1 VALELVLLAALAGI
15 AAIGLPKLW
24 QAERS
29 PTALWIAGWA
39 SASTAGVLQL
49 LDGQLGLLDVLAL
62 PLGTLFPCLVL
73 AGARLLVGR
82 PATRALLALA
92 LVLGAARVALFLAFG
107 QVASH
112 GLALAIEPA
121 LVVTAAASVRRFQ
134 PGGRLLAASFVLLAI
149 AGLAHLLWFAR
160 GGPVSL
166 PIVAVWLAATPPLL
180 ALQLEAGAAWARRE
194 LEAARAALEAR
205 VEARTEE
212 LARVNASL
220 RAEIDEHRATEA
232 ERRRLALRVQ
242 EAQRLESLAVVA
254 GGVAHDFNNLLT
266 VILNHARL
274 ALPELP
280 AGAPSRAR
288 LERIRNAA
296 EHGAALTQEML
307 VYAGRG
313 SSARKPVELS
323 ALVDDTLD
331 LARASVAADCR
342 IDAEL
347 APNVWVEADA
357 TQLRQVV
364 LNLVQNAAEA
374 RRGAPVRVSIRTS
387 LATLD
392 AADLA
397 DARGA
402 DEAVP
407 GLYALLEVSDDGE
420 GIDVET
426 ERRIFDP
433 FFTTKLSG
441 RGLGLAAVLGIVRG
455 HGGAVTLRS
464 AAGTGSTFRALLPA
478 APGVRVAAPVEPPR
492 AAREGGL
499 GARVLVVDDDDAVVE
514 LTREV
519 LSRAGYAVVTASGGR
534 AALERLADA
543 GGRFDAAVVDIAMP
557 DVDGEQVMRALHA
570 ARPSL
575 PVVLASGWA
584 AADAS
589 ARLAALGAARFLA
602 KPWTAEAL
610 EAAVRGAIA
619 AGPGAAPR

>member
-1 VALELVLLAALAGI
+1 MALELVLLAALAGI

-24 QAERS
+24 QADRT

-49 LDGQLGLLDVLAL
+49 VDGQLLDALAL

-92 LVLGAARVALFLAFG
+92 LGLGAARVALFLTFG
-107 QVASH
+107 QAAAN

-121 LVVTAAASVRRFQ
+121 LVVAAAVTVRRFE
-134 PGGRLLAASFVLLAI
+134 PGGRLLAASLVLLTI
-149 AGLAHLLWFAR
+149 AGAAHLLWFAR
-160 GGPVSL
+160 GGSASL

-194 LEAARAALEAR
+194 IEEARDALEAR
-205 VEARTEE
+205 VEARTLE

-220 RAEIDEHRATEA
+220 RAEISEHRSTEA

-254 GGVAHDFNNLLT
+254 GGVAHDFSNLLT

-280 AGAPSRAR
+280 AGAPVRAR
-288 LERIRNAA
+288 LQGIRDAA
-296 EHGAALTQEML
+296 EHGAALTEQLL
-307 VYAGRG
+307 VFAGRG

-323 ALVDDTLD
+323 GLVDDTLD
-331 LARASVAADCR
+331 LARASVAPACR
-342 IDAEL
+342 LEATL
-347 APNVWVEADA
+347 APNVWVEADP

-364 LNLVQNAAEA
+364 LNLVQNAGEA
-374 RRGAPVRVSIRTS
+374 RRGAPVHVSIRTS
-387 LATLD
+387 LATLGP
-392 AADLA
+392 ADLV
-397 DARGA
+397 DARGVT
-402 DEAVP
+402 EAVP
-407 GLYALLEVSDDGE
+407 GVYAVLEVSDDGD
-420 GIDVET
+420 GIDAET

-455 HGGAVTLRS
+455 HGGAVTLQS
-464 AAGTGSTFRALLPA
+464 APRAGSTFRALLPA
-478 APGVRVAAPVEPPR
+478 AAGLR
-492 AAREGGL
+492 AALPLESTRAPEEGGE

-514 LTREV
+514 LAREI
-519 LSRAGYAVVTASGGR
+519 LSRAGYAVETASGGR
-534 AALERLADA
+534 AALERLAAA
-543 GGRFDAAVVDIAMP
+543 GGGFDAAVVDVAMP
-557 DVDGEQVMRALHA
+557 DLDGEEVVRALHA

-575 PVVLASGWA
+575 PVVLASGC
-584 AADAS
+584 AADDAS
-589 ARLAALGAARFLA
+589 GRFAALGAARFLA

-619 AGPGAAPR
+619 AGPAAAEG